1 VLGIKNS
8 LQGLLTLLAA
18 ALVFAAPAAA
28 SAVPSWAGGGVSPNN
43 VVAQPTAGSAKAWII
58 VIHGGGWAGG
68 QSLMVPD
75 EGVASGFNAKGYGT
89 YMIDYRSGY
98 DSYADTVAAY
108 DWLVAHLKSQYAGR
122 TVPPICAWGESAGGH
137 LALMLAAAR
146 PLKCV
151 ISQAGPTDF
160 LTLLAESTAAHLK
173 WEPFGWETMVLPA
186 WGSALS
192 AFSPVNHCSMTAHYL
207 LGASSN
213 DPLVPP
219 AQMNDYKAKCLAGR
233 TVLLDGNPK
242 DGTLVK
248 WTHAGVTT
256 AAEAAWQADESA
268 LLPH

>member
-1 VLGIKNS
+1 MLGCKKS
-8 LQGLLTLLAA
+8 FKGLLTLLAA

-28 SAVPSWAGGGVSPNN
+28 STMPSSAGGVVSPNN
-43 VVAQPTAGSAKAWII
+43 VLAQPTTGSAKAWII

-75 EGVASGFNAKGYGT
+75 EGVANGFNAQGYGT
-89 YMIDYRSGY
+89 YMIDYRSGS

-108 DWLVAHLKSQYAGR
+108 DRLAEQLKSEYAGR
-122 TVPPICAWGESAGGH
+122 TVPPICAWGESAGGQ

-146 PLKCV
+146 PVTCV

-160 LTLLAESTAAHLK
+160 LTLLEESTVAHLK
-173 WEPFGWETMVLPA
+173 WEPFGWETMVLPT

-192 AFSPVNHCSMTAHYL
+192 AFSPVNHCSTTHYL

-219 AQMNDYKAKCLAGR
+219 AQMNDYKARCPGGK
-233 TVLLDGNPK
+233 TVLLDGNPR

-256 AAEAAWQADESA
+256 AADAAWQADEAA